1 MEIINEAS
9 DKFKDKQAEICEPL
23 FELLRK
29 INAIEKDIFDRNSEI
44 ESKKPELGIPKNQIA
59 PGQKELWA
67 EYKERLGEVIKPYCT
82 EKLVG
87 NRYGGSFGNPQKYG
101 YIDGECKVNF
111 IMKSDKK
118 AVVETHYHGGVDEK
132 HKFVFK
138 DVDGK
143 WLICEVYYGFEGETG
158 WHSDSIR

>member
-9 DKFKDKQAEICEPL
+9 EKFKDKQAEICEPL
-23 FELLRK
+23 FDLLRQ
-29 INAIEKDIFDRNSEI
+29 INALEKEIYERNEELDR
-44 ESKKPELGIPKNQIA
+44 KKEEQGKEHEFTPEDE
-59 PGQKELWA
+59 ELWE
-67 EYKERLGEVIKPYCT
+67 EYQERLIEIVKPYCT
-82 EKLVG
+82 ENLSE
-87 NRYGGSFGNPQKYG
+87 NCGGSFGNPQKYG

-118 AVVETHYHGGVDEK
+118 VVVETHYHGGVDEK

-138 DVDGK
+138 GVDGK
-143 WLICEVYYGFEGETG
+143 WLLCEVYYGFEGETG